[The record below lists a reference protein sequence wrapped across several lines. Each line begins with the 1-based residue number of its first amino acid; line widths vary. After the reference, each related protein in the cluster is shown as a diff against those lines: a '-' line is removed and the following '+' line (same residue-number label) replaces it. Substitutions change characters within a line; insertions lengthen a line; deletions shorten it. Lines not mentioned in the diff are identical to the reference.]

1 MSTALER
8 DLDRLRQE
16 KEQGATHGE
25 WGELFHLMPPVGWL
39 NDPNGLCQY
48 QGRYRAYFQYAP
60 FDVNGGVKC
69 WGYQTSTDLLQW
81 HYEGCPLYPDQ
92 PSDVSGVYSGSALV
106 QPDGIHIFYTG
117 NVKLEDRDG
126 YDYIRTGREANTI
139 HTVTTDGLHFG
150 PKHVVMRNSDYPEDD
165 TCHVRDPKVW
175 QDDSGFWMV
184 QGARRSD
191 DVGEILLFHADDLER
206 WTLEARLTT
215 PEPFGFMWECPD
227 YFNLTDKAGETHH
240 ILSTSPQGLSGGAW
254 DRRNVYQSGFFELTS
269 PIQENP
275 SFSGFTLWD
284 AGFDFYAPQ
293 TFQADDGR
301 RILIGWMGMP
311 DTPDITNLTI
321 ADGWQHCF
329 TLPREISF
337 EDGQVVQKPVRELA
351 EHRTDEQ
358 SAQGSFVDMGTAA
371 FDCEIENAN
380 QPFTATIAHE
390 LRLSWDGHVFRMAFE
405 DPAMDSVG
413 AGRTERFEELPELM
427 GLRIVTD
434 ASSVEVFLEGV
445 PYTFS
450 TRFYPKQH
458 SFIVDAAPE
467 VTTTFWSLSF

>member
-16 KEQGATHGE
+16 KERGATHGE

-106 QPDGIHIFYTG
+106 RPDGIHVFYTG

-175 QDDSGFWMV
+175 QDGGGFWMV

-191 DVGEILLFHADDLER
+191 DIGEILLFHADDLDR
-206 WTLEARLTT
+206 WTLETRLTT

-227 YFNLTDKAGETHH
+227 YFDLTDKAGEIHH

-254 DRRNVYQSGFFELTS
+254 DRRNIYQSGFFELS
-269 PIQENP
+269 APIQEDP

-293 TFQADDGR
+293 TFEADDGR

-351 EHRTDEQ
+351 AHRTDEQ
-358 SAQGSFVDMGTAA
+358 SAQGSFVDMGTPA
-371 FDCEIENAN
+371 FDCKIENAN

-405 DPAMDSVG
+405 DPSMDSVG
-413 AGRTERFEELPELM
+413 AGRTERFEELPGLS

-467 VTTTFWSLSF
+467 VKTTFWSLSF